1 MVAVR
6 AGVQSLT
13 LPHGKGMPGKGMP
26 VVTSQRCSP
35 ATSPLSSLSAPS
47 ACDMSTCIARQAC
60 RLGGCV
66 RGLREVGAMSTC
78 IALSSANQAA
88 TSWLSAKG
96 GLAFSALATN
106 AS

>member
-1 MVAVR
+1 
-6 AGVQSLT
+6 
-13 LPHGKGMPGKGMP
+13 MPGKGMP

-47 ACDMSTCIARQAC
+47 ACDMSTCIA
-60 RLGGCV
+60 
-66 RGLREVGAMSTC
+66 
-78 IALSSANQAA
+78 LSSANQAA
-88 TSWLSAKG
+88 TSWLSANG